1 MSTPQTEKTSKQS
14 VSSSEFLRGQKYF
27 LHKPI
32 LRTTAVK
39 EVHETGLAKFLL
51 ECVMTEMRIRPFKAR
66 LNTLEAYFKDS
77 YYSWTEA
84 LNCLETLVR
93 SGLIDVEE

>member
-1 MSTPQTEKTSKQS
+1 MA
-14 VSSSEFLRGQKYF
+14 KYF

-32 LRTTAVK
+32 LPTTAVK
-39 EVHETGLAKFLL
+39 EVHDTGLAKCLL
-51 ECVMTEMRIRPFKAR
+51 EYVMTEMKIRPFKAR

-77 YYSWTEA
+77 YYSWEEA

-93 SGLIDVEE
+93 IGLIDVEQ